1 MAVTREQY
9 HYARRALTALYLQVP
24 EEVAKDVYQ
33 AMVPLLTLA
42 HDQLPPEDNPTR
54 LPHIS
59 GPDQ

>member
-9 HYARRALTALYLQVP
+9 NYARRALNALYLQVP

-42 HDQLPPEDNPTR
+42 HNQLPPEDNPTR